1 MGGPPA
7 PRMSTTLVWPVRKDR
22 EVIDLTG
29 SDSDDASN
37 LPPLPMS
44 ADEAKED
51 EPLCPYHAQILKNV
65 GGSAEFTPLHWW
77 CLRCVDC
84 YPLFNHERTKR
95 DADAISRPMTGALVK
110 GPRFMIRIHQLGQA
124 DRNIRVNAGVRISAV
139 IAAERKYLRACEIPN
154 TWYRIGDWCVPDN
167 DEAKCY
173 PGLALRRVF
182 LRPHQDCF
190 GPHEHSPMPRQ

>member
-1 MGGPPA
+1 MGGPRA
-7 PRMSTTLVWPVRKDR
+7 PRMSTTAVWPVRKDR

-51 EPLCPYHAQILKNV
+51 EPLCP
-65 GGSAEFTPLHWW
+65 
-77 CLRCVDC
+77 
-84 YPLFNHERTKR
+84 NHERTKR

-139 IAAERKYLRACEIPN
+139 IAAERKYLRACEIPK